1 MSLPS
6 QSTWYNELGSTMTL
20 NASGAQLWGTYNSNV
35 GQAQYDYELVG
46 LVNTGQPLPG
56 SGIALGW
63 TVAWVNPY
71 MTSPSVTSW
80 TGQYQVDPVNGP
92 EITTLWL
99 LVTETTE
106 GNDWASTQVGADL
119 FTQNQPTDEQ
129 IQAARRRGVS
139 HPVG

>member
-6 QSTWYNELGSTMTL
+6 QSKWYNELGSTMTL
-20 NASGAQLWGTYNSNV
+20 NASGAQLWGTYNSYV
-35 GQAQYDYELVG
+35 GQAEYDYDLVG
-46 LVNTGQPLPG
+46 FVNTAQPLPG
-56 SGIALGW
+56 SGTALGW

-80 TGQYQVDPVNGP
+80 TGQYQEDPIQGP

-106 GNDWASTQVGADL
+106 GSDWASTQVGADL
-119 FTQNQPTDEQ
+119 FKQTQPTDEQ
-129 IQAARRRGVS
+129 MQRARLRARS
-139 HPVG
+139 HPVP